1 MALDD
6 LTGVIE
12 ELQDMIGKH
21 RDYLSE
27 DETRTRQVLIDPLLR
42 ELGWD
47 VSDPDMVHLEYRVKQ
62 QRADYALMSN
72 GRPVAVIEAKR
83 LGKSLKDDYMNQVLN
98 YANLEGIRYMIVTDG
113 DRWEMY
119 EVFKPVALEERQL
132 MKFQLSQQ
140 PAHENA
146 LQALRIWKP
155 NLASGSPSEA
165 MEPVIESP
173 QPAPDSSSSPSNEP
187 QSSPDNPPKDSTLT
201 PTKPSTKQLYRE
213 YWTALRTHLDERNGV
228 IEFSR
233 TPQAVHW
240 MPFAVFDR
248 PDFRLLTSTS
258 VRNKW
263 MRVELQAK
271 GENGK
276 PYFHRLKQDRVE
288 IEKEIG
294 ADLEWRENPVEHYIG
309 LYQHDADPQ
318 NRQDWDRQHQWLCEQ
333 LETFHKVFAPRIQAL
348 NTSDYQL
355 ETEEIS

>member
-6 LTGVIE
+6 LTEVIE

-173 QPAPDSSSSPSNEP
+173 QLAPDYSGSQSNEFMKEQHLQP
-187 QSSPDNPPKDSTLT
+187 TPIPEPSATSDNSSEQPTNDEDSKPKARRTLIF
-201 PTKPSTKQLYRE
+201 E
-213 YWTALRTHLDERNGV
+213 
-228 IEFSR
+228 
-233 TPQAVHW
+233 
-240 MPFAVFDR
+240 
-248 PDFRLLTSTS
+248 
-258 VRNKW
+258 
-263 MRVELQAK
+263 
-271 GENGK
+271 GK
-276 PYFHRLKQDRVE
+276 PYQVKSYEECWFKCLEILSERCRDRFDEVLTLKLRRNQRVHYFSKNRGDFPNSYKVRKIPGTDIYARLYFHTPTLKMLVGKLAAHFGCE
-288 IEKEIG
+288 ASIE
-294 ADLEWRENPVEHYIG
+294 D
-309 LYQHDADPQ
+309 
-318 NRQDWDRQHQWLCEQ
+318 
-333 LETFHKVFAPRIQAL
+333 
-348 NTSDYQL
+348 S
-355 ETEEIS
+355 